1 MYKVTNRLTW
11 VTGGPQGSGVDT
23 VANVFAKACALGG
36 LYIFGKREYHSNI
49 KGEHSY
55 FTILASE
62 KPVRAHV
69 DYIDMLAVFDA
80 ETLFRHGEYVVNN
93 GIVVYDES
101 ILDTSIDSIPTMDKS
116 SKARSIALLEHY
128 SLGRTANDMLKAITM
143 RSGVKAYGIPCHELL
158 EDIAR
163 KRNEPSLS
171 KLTRMVN
178 IMILAASLAL
188 LDYDHNILVNA
199 IRYIF
204 RAKKSLADTNVDAAV
219 YTYNYTKA
227 KYNIDDIPY
236 RLVAR
241 EYAND
246 MLLIQGSQSIALGKI
261 LSGCRYQSYYP
272 ITPASDE
279 SEFLEANEVLDGKG
293 SVLVIQ
299 TEDEIA
305 AITSAIGASLAGARA
320 STSTSGP
327 GFSLMAEA
335 LGWAGMNEVPV
346 VVTLYQ
352 RAGPSTGL
360 PTRHEQGDLLFA
372 IHAGHGEFPR
382 IVIASGDVE
391 EAFYDTIRAFNY
403 AERYQMPVIHIVD
416 KAIANSVIT
425 CNIFDTSLVKIDRGM
440 LISHAD
446 SSYKRFDLSSIVS
459 PRISLGTQ
467 DVVFWNTGDEHDE
480 YGHITEDPEL
490 RDRMMEK
497 RMGKL
502 ELVLKELSDDEKAI
516 MHNNSS
522 DATVITW
529 GSCKGAVL
537 DAVDRLRDEGIM
549 LNYLQVKLL
558 HPFPSL
564 TIERMLNNTKVLID
578 VEMNYSAQL
587 AKLLRANIQRDADY
601 YIVKYNGRPMS
612 SSEVYDALKGIMQGR
627 IASKKV
633 VLKHGI

>member
-1 MYKVTNRLTW
+1 MINMRRNGISW
-11 VTGGPQGSGVDT
+11 VIGGPQGSGVDT
-23 VANVFAKACALGG
+23 AASIFAKACALGN
-36 LYIFGKREYHSNI
+36 LHIFGKREYHSNI

-55 FTILASE
+55 FTILVSSNH
-62 KPVRAHV
+62 VRAHV
-69 DYIDMLAVFDA
+69 DTIDVLVVFDA
-80 ETLFRHGEYVVNN
+80 ETLFRHAPYVSSD
-93 GIVVYDES
+93 GIIAYDES
-101 ILDTSIDSIPTMDKS
+101 ILGHSIDSIPTIDS
-116 SKARSIALLEHY
+116 TSRSRSIELLEHHA
-128 SLGRTANDMLKAITM
+128 LGRDTDDMLKAM
-143 RSGVKAYGIPCHELL
+143 SMNGVKTYSIPCSKIL
-158 EDIAR
+158 EDIAK
-163 KRNEPSLS
+163 KRNEPSLG
-171 KLTRMVN
+171 KLTRLVN
-178 IMILAASLAL
+178 MIIVTASVAL
-188 LDYDHNILVNA
+188 LDYNYDMLVNA
-199 IRYIF
+199 IRHTF
-204 RAKKSLADTNVDAAV
+204 RARKSLADMNIEAAT

-227 KYNIDDIPY
+227 RYDVDEVPF
-236 RLVAR
+236 RLYAR
-241 EYAND
+241 EYEDNT
-246 MLLIQGSQSIALGKI
+246 LLIQGNQSIALGKI
-261 LSGCRYQSYYP
+261 TAGCRYQSYYP

-279 SEFLEANEVLDGKG
+279 SEFLEANEVIDE
-293 SVLVIQ
+293 SNAILVVQ

-305 AITSAIGASLAGARA
+305 AITSAIGAALAGSRA

-335 LGWAGMNEVPV
+335 LGWAGINEVPV

-372 IHAGHGEFPR
+372 VHAGHGEFPR

-440 LISHAD
+440 FISHAD

-459 PRISLGTQ
+459 PRIRLGTQ

-490 RDRMMEK
+490 RNRMMEK

-516 MHNNSS
+516 MHNNGS

-537 DAVDRLRDEGIM
+537 DALDRLKDEGIM

-564 TIERMLNNTKVLID
+564 TIERMLNTTKVLID

-612 SSEVYDALKGIMQGR
+612 SSEVYDALKGITQGKVS
-627 IASKKV
+627 SKRV

>member
-1 MYKVTNRLTW
+1 MNKVTNRLSW
-11 VTGGPQGSGVDT
+11 VTGGAQGSGVDT

-36 LYIFGKREYHSNI
+36 FYICGKREYHSNI

-55 FTILASE
+55 FTILVSD

-69 DYIDMLAVFDA
+69 DDIDILAVFDA
-80 ETLFRHGEYVVNN
+80 ETLFRHGEHVKSN
-93 GIVVYDES
+93 GVVVYDES
-101 ILDTSIDSIPTMDKS
+101 ILDASIDSIPTMDKS
-116 SKARSIALLEHY
+116 SKARSIALLEQY
-128 SLGRTANDMLKAITM
+128 SLGRSVRDMLKALGM
-143 RSGVKAYGIPCHELL
+143 RGVKAYGIPCHELL

-171 KLTRMVN
+171 KLARMVN
-178 IMILAASLAL
+178 MMILAASLAL
-188 LDYDHNILVNA
+188 LDYDHNLLVNA
-199 IRYIF
+199 IKHIF
-204 RAKKSLADTNVDAAV
+204 RARKSLADTNVDTAV
-219 YTYNYTKA
+219 YTYNYTRA
-227 KYNIDDIPY
+227 RYSIDDIPF
-236 RLVAR
+236 RLSAK
-241 EYAND
+241 EYADN
-246 MLLIQGSQSIALGKI
+246 MLLIQGNQAIALGKI
-261 LSGCRYQSYYP
+261 IAGCRYQSYYP

-279 SEFLEANEVLDGKG
+279 SEFLEVNEVLDGKG

-305 AITSAIGASLAGARA
+305 AIASAIGASLAGARA

-391 EAFYDTIRAFNY
+391 EAFYDTVKAFNY
-403 AERYQMPVIHIVD
+403 AERYQMPVIHVVD
-416 KAIANSVIT
+416 KAIANSVVT
-425 CNIFDTSLVKIDRGM
+425 CSAFNTMLRIDRGV
-440 LISHAD
+440 LLDNAD
-446 SSYKRFDLSSIVS
+446 SSYKRFDLSSNIS
-459 PRISLGTQ
+459 PRIRLGTPN
-467 DVVFWNTGDEHDE
+467 VVFWNTGDEHDE

-502 ELVLKELSDDEKAI
+502 DLALKELSDDEKVV
-516 MHNNSS
+516 MHDNGS

-529 GSCKGAVL
+529 GSCKGAIL
-537 DAVDRLRDEGIM
+537 DAIDMLKDEGIV
-549 LNYLQVKLL
+549 LNYMQVKLL

-564 TIERMLNNTKVLID
+564 TIGRMLNGTRMLID

-587 AKLLRANIQRDADY
+587 SRLLRANLQRDADY
-601 YIVKYNGRPMS
+601 HLVKYNGRPMS
-612 SSEVYDALKGIMQGR
+612 SSEVYNALKDIMQGKV
-627 IASKKV
+627 ASRRV
-633 VLKHGI
+633 VLKHGV

>member
-62 KPVRAHV
+62 RPVRAHV
-69 DYIDMLAVFDA
+69 DDIDMLAVFDA

-93 GIVVYDES
+93 GIIVYDES

-143 RSGVKAYGIPCHELL
+143 KSGVKAYGIPCHELL

-178 IMILAASLAL
+178 IIILAASLAL
-188 LDYDHNILVNA
+188 LDYDHNILANA

-204 RAKKSLADTNVDAAV
+204 RAKKSVADTNVDAAV

-241 EYAND
+241 EYANN

-425 CNIFDTSLVKIDRGM
+425 CNTFDTSLVKIDRGM
-440 LISHAD
+440 LMSHAD

-459 PRISLGTQ
+459 PRIRLGTQ

-490 RDRMMEK
+490 RNSMMEK

-516 MHNNSS
+516 MHNNGS

-537 DAVDRLRDEGIM
+537 DAIDRLKDEGMM

-564 TIERMLNNTKVLID
+564 TIERMLNTTKVLID

-612 SSEVYDALKGIMQGR
+612 SSEVYDALKGIMQGKVS
-627 IASKKV
+627 SKRV

>member
-1 MYKVTNRLTW
+1 MNKVTNRLSW
-11 VTGGPQGSGVDT
+11 VTGGAQGSGVDT

-36 LYIFGKREYHSNI
+36 FYIFGKREYHSNI

-55 FTILASE
+55 FTILVSDN
-62 KPVRAHV
+62 PVRAHV
-69 DYIDMLAVFDA
+69 DDIDILAVFDA
-80 ETLFRHGEYVVNN
+80 ETLFRHGERVKSN
-93 GIVVYDES
+93 GVVVYDES
-101 ILDTSIDSIPTMDKS
+101 MLDASIDSIPTMDKS
-116 SKARSIALLEHY
+116 SKARNIALLEQY
-128 SLGRTANDMLKAITM
+128 SLGRSARDMLKALGM
-143 RSGVKAYGIPCHELL
+143 RGVKAYGIPCHELL

-171 KLTRMVN
+171 KLARMVN
-178 IMILAASLAL
+178 MMILAASLAL
-188 LDYDHNILVNA
+188 LDYDHNLLVNA
-199 IRYIF
+199 IKHIF
-204 RAKKSLADTNVDAAV
+204 RARKSLADTNADAAV
-219 YTYNYTKA
+219 YTYNYTRA
-227 KYNIDDIPY
+227 RYSIDDIPF
-236 RLVAR
+236 RLSAK
-241 EYAND
+241 EYADN
-246 MLLIQGSQSIALGKI
+246 MLLIQGNQAIALGKI
-261 LSGCRYQSYYP
+261 IAGCRYQSYYP

-279 SEFLEANEVLDGKG
+279 SEFLETNEVLDGKG

-305 AITSAIGASLAGARA
+305 AIASAIGASLAGARA

-391 EAFYDTIRAFNY
+391 EAFYDTVKAFNY

-416 KAIANSVIT
+416 KAIANSVVT
-425 CNIFDTSLVKIDRGM
+425 CSAFNTMLRIDRGM
-440 LISHAD
+440 LLDNAD
-446 SSYKRFDLSSIVS
+446 SSYKRFDLSSNIS
-459 PRISLGTQ
+459 PRIRLGTPN
-467 DVVFWNTGDEHDE
+467 VVFWNTGDEHDE

-502 ELVLKELSDDEKAI
+502 DLALKELSDDEKVV
-516 MHNNSS
+516 MHDNGS

-529 GSCKGAVL
+529 GSCKGAIL
-537 DAVDRLRDEGIM
+537 DAIDMLKDEGIV
-549 LNYLQVKLL
+549 LNYIQVKLL
-558 HPFPSL
+558 HPFPSS
-564 TIERMLNNTKVLID
+564 TIERMLNGTRMLID

-587 AKLLRANIQRDADY
+587 SRLLRANLQRDADY
-601 YIVKYNGRPMS
+601 HVVKYNGRPMS
-612 SSEVYDALKGIMQGR
+612 SSEVYNALKDIMQGKV
-627 IASKKV
+627 ASRRV
-633 VLKHGI
+633 VLKHGV

>member
-1 MYKVTNRLTW
+1 MNKVTNRLSW
-11 VTGGPQGSGVDT
+11 VTGGAQGSGVDT

-36 LYIFGKREYHSNI
+36 FYICGKREYHSNI

-55 FTILASE
+55 FTILVSD

-69 DYIDMLAVFDA
+69 DDIDILAVFDA
-80 ETLFRHGEYVVNN
+80 ETLFRHGEHVKSN
-93 GIVVYDES
+93 GVVVYDES
-101 ILDTSIDSIPTMDKS
+101 ILDASIDSIPTMDKS
-116 SKARSIALLEHY
+116 SKARSIALLEQY
-128 SLGRTANDMLKAITM
+128 SLGRSVRDMLKALGM
-143 RSGVKAYGIPCHELL
+143 RGVKAYGIPCHELL

-171 KLTRMVN
+171 KLARMVN
-178 IMILAASLAL
+178 MMILAASLAL
-188 LDYDHNILVNA
+188 LDYDHNLLVNA
-199 IRYIF
+199 IKHIF
-204 RAKKSLADTNVDAAV
+204 RARKSLADTNVDTAV
-219 YTYNYTKA
+219 YTYNYTRA
-227 KYNIDDIPY
+227 RYSIDDIPF
-236 RLVAR
+236 RLSAK
-241 EYAND
+241 EYADN
-246 MLLIQGSQSIALGKI
+246 MLLIQGNQAIALGKI
-261 LSGCRYQSYYP
+261 IAGCRYQSYYP

-279 SEFLEANEVLDGKG
+279 SEFLEVNEVLDGKG

-305 AITSAIGASLAGARA
+305 AIASAIGASLAGARA

-391 EAFYDTIRAFNY
+391 EAFYDTVKAFNY
-403 AERYQMPVIHIVD
+403 AERYQMPVIHVVD
-416 KAIANSVIT
+416 KAIANSVVT
-425 CNIFDTSLVKIDRGM
+425 CSAFNTMLRIDRGV
-440 LISHAD
+440 LLDNAD
-446 SSYKRFDLSSIVS
+446 SSYKRFDLSSNIS
-459 PRISLGTQ
+459 PRIRLGTPN
-467 DVVFWNTGDEHDE
+467 VVFWNTGDEHDE

-502 ELVLKELSDDEKAI
+502 DLALKELSDDEKVV
-516 MHNNSS
+516 MHDNGS

-529 GSCKGAVL
+529 GSCKGAIL
-537 DAVDRLRDEGIM
+537 DAIDMLKDEGIV
-549 LNYLQVKLL
+549 LNYMQVKLL

-564 TIERMLNNTKVLID
+564 TIGRMLNGTRMLID

-587 AKLLRANIQRDADY
+587 SRLLRANLQRDADY
-601 YIVKYNGRPMS
+601 HVVKYNGRPMS
-612 SSEVYDALKGIMQGR
+612 SSEVYNALKDIMQGKV
-627 IASKKV
+627 ASRRV
-633 VLKHGI
+633 VLKHGV